1 MSMAAMSSAFCPAST
16 MLLSDIENA
25 AHTSAAG
32 IIFIFALK
40 ATLHRKRRACM
51 RVTLLSRRG
60 VVFVVAVA
68 DNLCG
73 AVQARAGK
81 RRRSRRLGT
90 VSGSRKDV
98 RNGGGRRGG
107 LEIGACGPAGAGH

>member
-40 ATLHRKRRACM
+40 ANGTY
-51 RVTLLSRRG
+51 LSRSGVSTRG
-60 VVFVVAVA
+60 
-68 DNLCG
+68 
-73 AVQARAGK
+73 
-81 RRRSRRLGT
+81 
-90 VSGSRKDV
+90 
-98 RNGGGRRGG
+98 
-107 LEIGACGPAGAGH
+107 